1 MKRVVSLAG
10 GLCLG
15 MAGAALSDPGLGIGE
30 AGPYTH
36 GELELEFNLSDDLTD
51 DLLGGRIDA
60 RAGFQAAGNG
70 LNYGVELGI
79 DAYDIPG
86 TPHLVGWQAV
96 GFATGTFGTV
106 SLGAPFA
113 AETDYGPDTVFD
125 RTVLNT
131 LALTP
136 ARPTPETVLRA
147 LGEPNPGI
155 RYDGGFGNLSVAL
168 SYHSITGGQDLSA
181 VSGVASYE
189 GSFFT
194 VTSEIGYLE
203 TTATDLYTVN
213 LAAESAIGPWGGV
226 IEVLNIDGDDYI
238 YTLEGRYTVNDRFA
252 VSAGLREL
260 DFTTGGPDT
269 SWLVEAEYGF
279 GNGAF
284 ISATTGR
291 TLGNQE
297 AAVGLGL
304 EF

>member
-1 MKRVVSLAG
+1 MKRLVSLVG
-10 GLCLG
+10 VCLG
-15 MAGAALSDPGLGIGE
+15 AAGAAHADPGLGIGQS
-30 AGPYTH
+30 GPYVS
-36 GELELEFNLSDDLTD
+36 GELELEFSLSDDITD

-60 RAGFQAAGNG
+60 RAGVQAPGNG
-70 LNYGVELGI
+70 LTYGVELGV

-86 TPHLVGWQAV
+86 ATHLLGLQAV
-96 GFATGTFGTV
+96 GFATGTFGTI

-131 LALTP
+131 LALTTV
-136 ARPTPETVLRA
+136 RPTPESVLRA

-168 SYHSITGGQDLSA
+168 SYHNITGGPDLSA

-189 GSFFT
+189 GTFFT
-194 VTSEIGYLE
+194 VTSEIGYVE
-203 TTATDLYTVN
+203 TSVSDLYTVN
-213 LAAESAIGPWGGV
+213 LAAESGVGPWGGV

-238 YTLEGRYTVNDRFA
+238 YTVEGSYAVNDRFS

-260 DFTTGGPDT
+260 DLTTGGPDT